1 MDELKDL
8 LKQERQLI
16 LTINGVGDFVEAYK
30 KAEHENQISIRLD
43 TLEEAMRKFFKVRR
57 KIEAMIDDEDEDE
70 VVGES
75 KEARKKRL
83 ADLVVQREMEYNKA
97 LRDVEERYFVVKAR
111 LVALRPVKVEPTP
124 GADLNETCFDRSIS
138 RIKLPDIKLPNF
150 SGELKDWIPFRDTY
164 KSLIH
169 SNVQLPDIDKFT
181 YLRSALQGE
190 AQLEILS
197 VDFSAEGYDVAWKA
211 LEKKY
216 DNHKLIV
223 KAYLDAIFDIE
234 PLRKESFGGLSHLIS
249 EFETNLQML
258 KKLGEGTE
266 AWSTILV
273 HMLCARLDHA
283 TLRLWE
289 SHHNSKAV
297 PKYDV
302 LIEFLRDQCTVLQS
316 IKANRPSEGDGRQNR
331 SRISTAHTSS
341 QSQRRCLFC
350 GETFHMPFNCSK
362 LRNMSVSQRVEEVNL
377 RRLCRNCLNAGHYAD
392 GCSRGSCSRCGARHH
407 TLLHYDTPAPAGARQ
422 GRSSVQNT
430 QNRPP
435 AAGQQQHTRQQGQTQ
450 NSSTQPTTSSYPV
463 HQSTSRNTH
472 PPPPTDSRNSTTLNA
487 ASLPAQNAPTLSR
500 QVLMSTAVVR
510 VEDQFGNYSLA
521 RTLLDS
527 CSEFCYMT
535 STFSKKL
542 KFRTTPDVLRVQGIG
557 NGSATSLKA
566 VRAKIQPR
574 LDTISSFSEEMRFHL
589 LQKISS
595 DLPATPVDV
604 SQLMLPSDII
614 LADPYFGEPGP
625 IDMIIGAEFFLDL
638 LSAGRRKIVEDGPTL
653 QETVLGW
660 IISGKVPASSP
671 SIPRTATYVSSTVD
685 LKELMERFWELESC
699 HVNSTHSVEESTC
712 EELFNKTT
720 IRDAEGRFVVTLPKK
735 QRVIEKLGESRNMA
749 MKRFIGME
757 KRFTTNPALKFMYTE
772 FVHEYLL
779 MKHMREVKEDSGE
792 GPVYYLPHH
801 AVLKP
806 DSTTTKLRVVFDGSC
821 GTSSGVSLN
830 DALMVGPVVQS
841 DLLSTVL
848 RFRLHRVALIAD
860 VEKMYRQI
868 RVTLSDQRL
877 QRIYW
882 RDNEDEPVKTYELST
897 VTYGTSSAPYLATRC
912 LKKLGED
919 CAESHPVASR
929 VIQEDFYVDDMLS
942 GADSIEEAS
951 TLMKEVRQ
959 VTDSA
964 GFTLRKWNSN
974 CPELL
979 KRLPKH
985 LKDERSTLEID
996 PAKTTVKT
1004 LGLRWEVSTD
1014 MFCFVLPQWKS
1025 ELSPI
1030 TKRTVHSDSAML
1042 FDPDGF
1048 LAPVVVQAKI
1058 ICQQLWRIK
1067 SDWDVPLDES
1077 LQQLWR
1083 DYRMS
1088 FMAVATIKMP
1098 RWIGFSTDC
1107 VEIQIHGFCDASER
1121 AYGAGL
1127 YLRCTALDGSV
1138 TCRLFLAKS
1147 KVAPMENLKRK
1158 KKKVN
1163 IPRLELS
1170 SGLLLSHMYEKVQS
1184 ILPAA
1189 QLFCWTDSM
1198 ITLGWLASPPSR
1210 WKPFV
1215 GNRVS
1220 EIQHI
1225 TRNAIWGHVPG
1236 EENPAD
1242 IISRGMSPALLQ
1254 YRTDFYEAPRWVVQD
1269 RENWPRTQRVSL
1281 ADFDPEILEERVTPA
1296 FPTQVRPPHWL
1307 FGLCGSYME
1316 LVRLV
1321 TWLQRSKFN
1330 LSPKNRAVRRVGFLK
1345 SEELEEAVLFL
1356 VRLSQE
1362 ECFPGEMHCLKA
1374 DGVVHPTSKIAR
1386 LNPQLVDGVMRV
1398 GGRLSNAKI
1407 STNRK
1412 HPLILDH
1419 HHPFTRL
1426 VVMYFHERLFHAG
1439 QQLLIAS
1446 VRSKFWPVNVHSLAR
1461 QVIHECISCFK
1472 SKPKVIEQIM
1482 ADLPAERV
1490 NPAPPFL
1497 HVGVDYCGPFLVSYP
1512 NRRAKPVKCY
1522 VAVFVCLAV
1531 KAVHLELVFDLTSQA
1546 FIAALRRFVARRG
1559 KPLQIKCDNATTFVG
1574 AKNDLMELHR
1584 LFYKQQFQDVV
1595 TKTALEDGIEFSF
1608 IPPRSPNFG
1617 GLWESQ
1623 VKSFKTHLKKTF
1635 GLQVLKMDE
1644 MLTALAQIEAVLNS
1658 RPLTPISND
1667 PQDFEALTPGHFLIQ
1682 RPLTAIAEP
1691 DLEGV
1696 PQNRLAMW
1704 QNAQRFTQQL
1714 WKKWSTQYLSNLR
1727 SGRRSETTSP
1737 LFTHATY
1744 TYYIQVL
1751 SEAHHQ
1757 LHRRPKVHPHKTN
1770 PQQQHSG
1777 DQHTG
1782 ERHTTSVTPLWP
1794 AGPVS
1799 SLPGWETCNEININK
1814 MAFQRRRRRHQPMH
1828 LHPNRVHSVV
1838 DSLSHPKQSVF
1849 RWSMRPTHTEDS
1861 QRKAAPE
1868 GQHTASELAKADD
1881 AKQRL
1886 QRQQKHHHDRYS
1898 AATPTRRLQ
1907 RQHRSSR

>member
-1 MDELKDL
+1 
-8 LKQERQLI
+8 
-16 LTINGVGDFVEAYK
+16 
-30 KAEHENQISIRLD
+30 
-43 TLEEAMRKFFKVRR
+43 
-57 KIEAMIDDEDEDE
+57 
-70 VVGES
+70 
-75 KEARKKRL
+75 
-83 ADLVVQREMEYNKA
+83 
-97 LRDVEERYFVVKAR
+97 
-111 LVALRPVKVEPTP
+111 
-124 GADLNETCFDRSIS
+124 
-138 RIKLPDIKLPNF
+138 
-150 SGELKDWIPFRDTY
+150 
-164 KSLIH
+164 
-169 SNVQLPDIDKFT
+169 
-181 YLRSALQGE
+181 
-190 AQLEILS
+190 
-197 VDFSAEGYDVAWKA
+197 
-211 LEKKY
+211 
-216 DNHKLIV
+216 
-223 KAYLDAIFDIE
+223 
-234 PLRKESFGGLSHLIS
+234 
-249 EFETNLQML
+249 
-258 KKLGEGTE
+258 
-266 AWSTILV
+266 
-273 HMLCARLDHA
+273 
-283 TLRLWE
+283 
-289 SHHNSKAV
+289 
-297 PKYDV
+297 
-302 LIEFLRDQCTVLQS
+302 
-316 IKANRPSEGDGRQNR
+316 
-331 SRISTAHTSS
+331 
-341 QSQRRCLFC
+341 
-350 GETFHMPFNCSK
+350 
-362 LRNMSVSQRVEEVNL
+362 
-377 RRLCRNCLNAGHYAD
+377 
-392 GCSRGSCSRCGARHH
+392 
-407 TLLHYDTPAPAGARQ
+407 
-422 GRSSVQNT
+422 
-430 QNRPP
+430 
-435 AAGQQQHTRQQGQTQ
+435 
-450 NSSTQPTTSSYPV
+450 
-463 HQSTSRNTH
+463 
-472 PPPPTDSRNSTTLNA
+472 
-487 ASLPAQNAPTLSR
+487 
-500 QVLMSTAVVR
+500 
-510 VEDQFGNYSLA
+510 
-521 RTLLDS
+521 
-527 CSEFCYMT
+527 
-535 STFSKKL
+535 
-542 KFRTTPDVLRVQGIG
+542 
-557 NGSATSLKA
+557 
-566 VRAKIQPR
+566 
-574 LDTISSFSEEMRFHL
+574 
-589 LQKISS
+589 
-595 DLPATPVDV
+595 
-604 SQLMLPSDII
+604 
-614 LADPYFGEPGP
+614 
-625 IDMIIGAEFFLDL
+625 
-638 LSAGRRKIVEDGPTL
+638 
-653 QETVLGW
+653 
-660 IISGKVPASSP
+660 
-671 SIPRTATYVSSTVD
+671 
-685 LKELMERFWELESC
+685 
-699 HVNSTHSVEESTC
+699 
-712 EELFNKTT
+712 
-720 IRDAEGRFVVTLPKK
+720 
-735 QRVIEKLGESRNMA
+735 
-749 MKRFIGME
+749 
-757 KRFTTNPALKFMYTE
+757 
-772 FVHEYLL
+772 
-779 MKHMREVKEDSGE
+779 
-792 GPVYYLPHH
+792 
-801 AVLKP
+801 
-806 DSTTTKLRVVFDGSC
+806 
-821 GTSSGVSLN
+821 
-830 DALMVGPVVQS
+830 
-841 DLLSTVL
+841 
-848 RFRLHRVALIAD
+848 
-860 VEKMYRQI
+860 
-868 RVTLSDQRL
+868 
-877 QRIYW
+877 
-882 RDNEDEPVKTYELST
+882 
-897 VTYGTSSAPYLATRC
+897 
-912 LKKLGED
+912 
-919 CAESHPVASR
+919 
-929 VIQEDFYVDDMLS
+929 
-942 GADSIEEAS
+942 
-951 TLMKEVRQ
+951 MKEVRQ

-1042 FDPDGF
+1042 
-1048 LAPVVVQAKI
+1048 KI

-1088 FMAVATIKMP
+1088 LMAVATIKVP

-1158 KKKVN
+1158 KKKSTFHAWSC
-1163 IPRLELS
+1163 RL
-1170 SGLLLSHMYEKVQS
+1170 
-1184 ILPAA
+1184 
-1189 QLFCWTDSM
+1189 
-1198 ITLGWLASPPSR
+1198 
-1210 WKPFV
+1210 PFV

-1330 LSPKNRAVRRVGFLK
+1330 LSPKNRAVRRVGFLT

-1386 LNPQLVDGVMRV
+1386 LNPQLVDGVM
-1398 GGRLSNAKI
+1398 
-1407 STNRK
+1407 
-1412 HPLILDH
+1412 
-1419 HHPFTRL
+1419 
-1426 VVMYFHERLFHAG
+1426 
-1439 QQLLIAS
+1439 
-1446 VRSKFWPVNVHSLAR
+1446 PVNVHSLAR

-1531 KAVHLELVFDLTSQA
+1531 KAVHLELVSDLTSQA

-1714 WKKWSTQYLSNLR
+1714 WKKWSTQYLSNLQSR
-1727 SGRRSETTSP
+1727 TKWTKERNNVAVGTMVLIKDENAPPQKWKLGR
-1737 LFTHATY
+1737 
-1744 TYYIQVL
+1744 VL
-1751 SEAHHQ
+1751 H
-1757 LHRRPKVHPHKTN
+1757 
-1770 PQQQHSG
+1770 
-1777 DQHTG
+1777 
-1782 ERHTTSVTPLWP
+1782 
-1794 AGPVS
+1794 
-1799 SLPGWETCNEININK
+1799 
-1814 MAFQRRRRRHQPMH
+1814 
-1828 LHPNRVHSVV
+1828 
-1838 DSLSHPKQSVF
+1838 VF
-1849 RWSMRPTHTEDS
+1849 RGTDGNVRVVTV
-1861 QRKAAPE
+1861 R
-1868 GQHTASELAKADD
+1868 TATGRFDRAISKVCALPIRDNQELNQSTSD
-1881 AKQRL
+1881 
-1886 QRQQKHHHDRYS
+1886 
-1898 AATPTRRLQ
+1898 
-1907 RQHRSSR
+1907 

>member
-97 LRDVEERYFVVKAR
+97 LRDVEERYFAVKAR

-223 KAYLDAIFDIE
+223 KAYLDALFDIE
-234 PLRKESFGGLSHLIS
+234 PLRKESCDGLSHLIS

-273 HMLCARLDHA
+273 HMLCAR
-283 TLRLWE
+283 
-289 SHHNSKAV
+289 
-297 PKYDV
+297 
-302 LIEFLRDQCTVLQS
+302 
-316 IKANRPSEGDGRQNR
+316 
-331 SRISTAHTSS
+331 
-341 QSQRRCLFC
+341 
-350 GETFHMPFNCSK
+350 
-362 LRNMSVSQRVEEVNL
+362 
-377 RRLCRNCLNAGHYAD
+377 
-392 GCSRGSCSRCGARHH
+392 
-407 TLLHYDTPAPAGARQ
+407 
-422 GRSSVQNT
+422 
-430 QNRPP
+430 
-435 AAGQQQHTRQQGQTQ
+435 
-450 NSSTQPTTSSYPV
+450 SYPV

-595 DLPATPVDV
+595 DLPATPVDI

-614 LADPYFGEPGP
+614 LADPHFGEPGP

-735 QRVIEKLGESRNMA
+735 QRVIEKLDESRNMA

-1030 TKRTVHSDSAML
+1030 KKRTVHSDSAML

-1088 FMAVATIKMP
+1088 LMAVATIKVP

-1269 RENWPRTQRVSL
+1269 RENWLRTQRVSL

-1330 LSPKNRAVRRVGFLK
+1330 LSPKNRAVRRVGFLT
-1345 SEELEEAVLFL
+1345 SEELEEAVL

-1531 KAVHLELVFDLTSQA
+1531 KAVHLELVSDLTSQA
-1546 FIAALRRFVARRG
+1546 FIAALRRFVARCG

-1584 LFYKQQFQDVV
+1584 LF
-1595 TKTALEDGIEFSF
+1595 
-1608 IPPRSPNFG
+1608 
-1617 GLWESQ
+1617 
-1623 VKSFKTHLKKTF
+1623 
-1635 GLQVLKMDE
+1635 
-1644 MLTALAQIEAVLNS
+1644 
-1658 RPLTPISND
+1658 
-1667 PQDFEALTPGHFLIQ
+1667 
-1682 RPLTAIAEP
+1682 
-1691 DLEGV
+1691 
-1696 PQNRLAMW
+1696 
-1704 QNAQRFTQQL
+1704 
-1714 WKKWSTQYLSNLR
+1714 
-1727 SGRRSETTSP
+1727 
-1737 LFTHATY
+1737 
-1744 TYYIQVL
+1744 
-1751 SEAHHQ
+1751 
-1757 LHRRPKVHPHKTN
+1757 
-1770 PQQQHSG
+1770 
-1777 DQHTG
+1777 
-1782 ERHTTSVTPLWP
+1782 
-1794 AGPVS
+1794 
-1799 SLPGWETCNEININK
+1799 
-1814 MAFQRRRRRHQPMH
+1814 
-1828 LHPNRVHSVV
+1828 
-1838 DSLSHPKQSVF
+1838 
-1849 RWSMRPTHTEDS
+1849 
-1861 QRKAAPE
+1861 
-1868 GQHTASELAKADD
+1868 
-1881 AKQRL
+1881 
-1886 QRQQKHHHDRYS
+1886 
-1898 AATPTRRLQ
+1898 
-1907 RQHRSSR
+1907 